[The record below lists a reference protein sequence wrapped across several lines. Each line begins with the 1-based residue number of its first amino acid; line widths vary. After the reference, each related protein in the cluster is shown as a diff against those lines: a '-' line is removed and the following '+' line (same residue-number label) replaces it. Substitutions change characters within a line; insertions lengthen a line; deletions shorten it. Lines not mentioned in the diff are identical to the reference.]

1 MSWIVVIGYIFA
13 LSVISIFSLEQLYL
27 AILYKRAK
35 KSESKSPELNSYPKV
50 TVQLP
55 VYNEKYV
62 VQRLIDSVCSLDYP
76 LDRLEIQVLDDST
89 DETIEIISSQV
100 QKWQEKG
107 INVQHIQRPERVGF
121 KAGALAYGLKLAS
134 GEYIAIFDADFLPE
148 PDFLLKTL
156 GHFTEEIGMVQ
167 TRWGHL
173 NEDYSILTRM
183 QAFGLNAHF
192 SVEQLGRNASG
203 KFMNFN

>member
-35 KSESKSPELNSYPKV
+35 KSESKSPELSSYPKV

-76 LDRLEIQVLDDST
+76 LDKLEIQVLDDST
-89 DETIEIISSQV
+89 DETIDIISNQV
-100 QKWQEKG
+100 QKHSPC
-107 INVQHIQRPERVGF
+107 IN
-121 KAGALAYGLKLAS
+121 S
-134 GEYIAIFDADFLPE
+134 
-148 PDFLLKTL
+148 
-156 GHFTEEIGMVQ
+156 
-167 TRWGHL
+167 
-173 NEDYSILTRM
+173 S
-183 QAFGLNAHF
+183 
-192 SVEQLGRNASG
+192 
-203 KFMNFN
+203 